1 MKKGLIMEG
10 GAMRGMF
17 TAGVID
23 VMMEHGIEYDG
34 AIGVSAGAAFGCNYK
49 SHQIGRV
56 IRYNMK
62 YCRDPRYGGL
72 RCLLKTGD
80 FYGAE
85 FCYHELPLKLDV
97 FDEAAY
103 QASPMEFYV
112 VCTDVETGKAVYHK
126 CETTE
131 FDDLEWIRASAS
143 MPLVS
148 RIVEIGDRKFLDGGI
163 SDSIPLKYFQS
174 IGYEKNI
181 VILTQP
187 RDYVKT
193 KNKLVPLMKRVLK
206 QYPKVIEAMA
216 NRHVEYNETLRYIE
230 GEEAKGNTFVIC
242 PEEKLPIGRTERDPQ
257 KLKVVYDIGREVA
270 TKHLEE
276 IKQFLACE

>member
-23 VMMEHGIEYDG
+23 VMMEHDIEFDG
-34 AIGVSAGAAFGCNYK
+34 AIGVSAGACFGCNYK

-62 YCRDPRYGGL
+62 YSQDPRYAGFRSL
-72 RCLLKTGD
+72 IKTGD
-80 FYGAE
+80 FYGAD
-85 FCYHELPLKLDV
+85 FCYHELPLKLDI

-112 VCTDVETGKAVYHK
+112 TCTDVETGKPVYHK

-131 FDDLEWIRASAS
+131 YEDLEWIRASAS

-148 RIVEIGDRKFLDGGI
+148 RIVEIGDKKLLDGGI
-163 SDSIPLKYFQS
+163 ADSVPLQYFQS

-181 VILTQP
+181 IILTQP
-187 RDYVKT
+187 RGYIKK
-193 KNKLVPLMKRVLK
+193 KNQLLPLMRLALK
-206 QYPKVIEAMA
+206 KYPKVVDAMA
-216 NRHVEYNETLRYIE
+216 NRHIEYNDTLEYIKQ
-230 GEEAKGNTFVIC
+230 EEAKGTTLVIC
-242 PEEKLPIGRTERDPQ
+242 PDESLPIGRTERDPD
-257 KLKVVYDIGREVA
+257 KLKAVYDIGREVGMRHIDA
-270 TKHLEE
+270 
-276 IKQFLACE
+276 IKKFLNA